1 MKKILITGITG
12 FVGNHLKDLLNNS
25 KYEVHGTSLSTENQ
39 EGKVHIHKVN
49 LLDEENVFNL
59 VKDLRPDLVI
69 HLAALSSPK
78 KSFENPKEFL
88 QNNTDAE
95 LNLLLAIKKSETNPR
110 ILIISSG
117 EIYGSQEKLPINEE
131 APLFP
136 TSPYSVSKITQD
148 YLALQYFLS
157 ENMDIIR
164 VRPFNHIGPGQS
176 DEFVVSSFAKQIA
189 EIEKSDGVVKVGN
202 LSAKR
207 DFTDVRD
214 MVKAYMLLLE
224 KGKSG
229 EVYNIGRGT
238 SYEVKF
244 ILDTLIALSGKEIKT
259 EVDKS
264 RLRPIDIPDIICD
277 NTKIHEAIGWTPEIP
292 IEKTLQDTL
301 DYWRQII

>member
-12 FVGNHLKDLLNNS
+12 FVGNHLKDLLTS
-25 KYEVHGTSLSTENQ
+25 SDYEVHGTSLSQESKENNIQ
-39 EGKVHIHKVN
+39 IHKVN
-49 LLDEENVFNL
+49 LLDEKEVNSL
-59 VKDLRPDLVI
+59 IESLSPDYVI

-88 QNNTDAE
+88 QNNTDAQ
-95 LNLLLAIKKSETNPR
+95 LNLLLAILNAKINPR
-110 ILIISSG
+110 VLIISSG
-117 EIYGSQEKLPINEE
+117 EIYGSQEKLPINET
-131 APLFP
+131 APLYP

-148 YLALQYFLS
+148 YLALQYFFS
-157 ENMDIIR
+157 ENMDIVR

-189 EIEKSDGVVKVGN
+189 EIEKSGGIVKVGN

-214 MVKAYMLLLE
+214 MVKAYLLLLE
-224 KGKSG
+224 KGESG
-229 EVYNIGRGT
+229 EVYNIGKGE
-238 SYEVKF
+238 SYEIKF
-244 ILDTLIALSGKEIKT
+244 ILDTLISLSGKDIQT
-259 EVDKS
+259 EVDKA

-277 NTKIHEAIGWTPEIP
+277 NTKINEATGWKAEIP

>member
-12 FVGNHLKDLLNNS
+12 FVGNHLKDHLDKND
-25 KYEVHGTSLSTENQ
+25 YEVHGTSLSQESTEGNTQ
-39 EGKVHIHKVN
+39 IHKVN
-49 LLDEENVFNL
+49 LLDEENVFKL
-59 VKDLRPDLVI
+59 IQELQPDLVI

-88 QNNTDAE
+88 QNNTDAQ
-95 LNLLLAIKKSETNPR
+95 LNLLLAIKKAEISPR
-110 ILIISSG
+110 ILIVSSG
-117 EIYGSQEKLPINEE
+117 EIYGSQEKLPINEA

-157 ENMDIIR
+157 EGMDIIR

-189 EIEKSDGVVKVGN
+189 ELERNDGIVKVGN

-214 MVKAYMLLLE
+214 MVKAYVLILE

-229 EVYNIGRGT
+229 EVYNIGRGI

-244 ILDTLIALSGKEIKT
+244 ILDTLISLSGKDIRT

-264 RLRPIDIPDIICD
+264 RLRPIDIPDIICE
-277 NTKIHEAIGWTPEIP
+277 NTKIHEATGWTPEIP
-292 IEKTLQDTL
+292 LEKTLQDTL